1 MPPLAQHHGAR
12 LPRLMPKFLADV
24 FRHLL
29 AKPCDASPGVR
40 RRVNVEPQVSE
51 PVEPQ
56 LSLRP
61 FPAALIITKCRDPH
75 AVQIDFSHDLCASE
89 KEHELKLGSPTRERK
104 AAGGLKRCITATH
117 GAAASRPQWTHHRQ

>member
-1 MPPLAQHHGAR
+1 MERPIHPRHFAGSAELLLFFDCHLSRGVRMPHRAQHHGEL
-12 LPRLMPKFLADV
+12 LPRLSAKVLAAV

-40 RRVNVEPQVSE
+40 RRVTVEPQVSE

-61 FPAALIITKCRDPH
+61 FPAALIIARKSVVEGTILS
-75 AVQIDFSHDLCASE
+75 VSVDL
-89 KEHELKLGSPTRERK
+89 
-104 AAGGLKRCITATH
+104 GGRRNNKK
-117 GAAASRPQWTHHRQ
+117 

>member
-1 MPPLAQHHGAR
+1 MPHRAQHHGEL
-12 LPRLMPKFLADV
+12 LPRLSAKVLADV

-40 RRVNVEPQVSE
+40 RRVTVEPQVSE

-75 AVQIDFSHDLCASE
+75 AVKIDFRSE
-89 KEHELKLGSPTRERK
+89 EHTSELQSLMRISYAVFCLKKKKLKSTY
-104 AAGGLKRCITATH
+104 
-117 GAAASRPQWTHHRQ
+117 SY